1 MQSYDSISSSINNRC
16 RKIFKKEDMKN
27 INKKNISTK
36 IHRSDQWV
44 FRITFILT
52 CIYNISCVTSS
63 SFRGVTHKS
72 IGIQMA
78 TACPEPPPNTLCPR
92 LDIPSECLLPDNT
105 ICKYINPCHAET
117 AGFNF
122 DEDCLVGIIH
132 LPTLKPTSI
141 PIQANPTP
149 KPSPRPS
156 KKPNKPRFK
165 IPLSLCHKVYRKK
178 KLDLSKKWCQ
188 RNKPV
193 RCGNIACNYKNMCY
207 ARKHGFKKGHCT
219 KL

>member
-63 SFRGVTHKS
+63 SFRGITYKR
-72 IGIQMA
+72 IDIQMT
-78 TACPEPPPNTLCPR
+78 TACPEPPPNTVCPR

-105 ICKYINPCHAET
+105 SCKYINPCYAEM

-122 DEDCLVGIIH
+122 DQDCVVGTI
-132 LPTLKPTSI
+132 TT
-141 PIQANPTP
+141 PIQPNPTP

-165 IPLSLCHKVYRKK
+165 RPLPLCHRVYKRK
-178 KLDLSKKWCQ
+178 KLDFSSKWCQ

-193 RCGNIACNYKNMCY
+193 RCGNIACKYKNMCY
-207 ARKHGFKKGHCT
+207 ARKHGFRKGQCT